1 MGRHF
6 MVMVVAPGW
15 MSDVPKPSEV
25 ELRDDGSAV
34 AWFEGSP
41 LVAYETLEALLA
53 RHGLAENDLVDAPAR
68 STTRPRRS

>member
-6 MVMVVAPGW
+6 MVMGIAPGRTT
-15 MSDVPKPSEV
+15 DVPRPSEV

-53 RHGLAENDLVDAPAR
+53 RHRLAENDLVDAPAQ
-68 STTRPRRS
+68 STTRPRRA